1 MHKNASCSYVASRR
15 GGPRNCQ
22 NRRRRK
28 ASVSVPAPAPTPAT
42 IIDLPANS
50 DTTDTEERRS
60 QPSSTFDT
68 SIAQTSG
75 EGSSSTGDVDWFD
88 QLIDLSAPG
97 AGLRSVDMPI
107 AEMELIFDS
116 IFDKDQGN
124 GSDVGV
130 VQNDEASVV
139 DMVQLYGSHDDM

>member
-1 MHKNASCSYVASRR
+1 MSL
-15 GGPRNCQ
+15 
-22 NRRRRK
+22 
-28 ASVSVPAPAPTPAT
+28 PAPASTPAPAT
-42 IIDLPANS
+42 IIDLPVNS

-60 QPSSTFDT
+60 QPSSSFDT

-75 EGSSSTGDVDWFD
+75 EDQTSTAQTSGECSSSTGDADWFN
-88 QLIDLSAPG
+88 QLFELSAPG

-116 IFDKDQGN
+116 IFEQDQGN
-124 GSDVGV
+124 TADIGV
-130 VQNDEASVV
+130 ESNEPPVV

>member
-1 MHKNASCSYVASRR
+1 M
-15 GGPRNCQ
+15 
-22 NRRRRK
+22 
-28 ASVSVPAPAPTPAT
+28 
-42 IIDLPANS
+42 PANS
-50 DTTDTEERRS
+50 DTTDTEERGS
-60 QPSSTFDT
+60 QPSSSFETSIAQTLGEDQT

-75 EGSSSTGDVDWFD
+75 EGSSSTGDADWFN

-124 GSDVGV
+124 VSDIGV
-130 VQNDEASVV
+130 ENDDAPVV